1 MRALAAGNKK
11 RFALFA
17 IIIITIIIL
26 LITSLRLALK
36 HEPEQYKIESNITLY
51 DSDYVPIKT
60 EEEATIN
67 KKWDGNYYLTLN
79 NSKSTYKLNKKVVSF
94 NETKSKVTLYGEVFK
109 VLFDG
114 QVEKYVK
121 DTEIKNNSG
130 DQFYKIAD
138 RQYLLISDSIRNESG
153 SISTSKYLYVII
165 DKSGNTLI
173 LNNQIY
179 AKTINPIVLTTSSYK
194 FDIANEK
201 LLVGSNEI
209 DLKKIIGSSNE
220 YKEKEPEEEPEENTN
235 EAGEENTKDDEDNQE
250 DKDNNKNENI
260 WGPNG
265 NMQNGEGSVNGN
277 QNTQNNQNGS
287 VNNGGSIIQGGGTT
301 NSNTNKTPLAKSVSL
316 RGAIATSSY
325 IDIEYAVQDP
335 ENKYQTVYA
344 FVEAVGYE
352 NMIALDKNATTYRL
366 TDLEP
371 NTEYKI
377 TLGYKQITADN
388 EIEDQI
394 EDVLS
399 VRTTRINAK
408 LDITKVLAGKQKVY
422 FNLKLDQNYAFDYA
436 KVALY
441 VDGMKESDMVVN
453 LTEAVKQNGWSNV
466 LTFEN
471 YGSEIVLQVEGTSHD
486 GTPVSTNIQAKY
498 RNY

>member
-36 HEPEQYKIESNITLY
+36 HETEQYKIESNITLY

-79 NSKSTYKLNKKVVSF
+79 NSKSTYKLNKKVVNF
-94 NETKSKVTLYGEVFK
+94 NEAKSKVTLYGEVFK

-201 LLVGSNEI
+201 LIVGSNEI

-220 YKEKEPEEEPEENTN
+220 YEEKEPEEDTN
-235 EAGEENTKDDEDNQE
+235 EDKEDSKDKVEHEQ
-250 DKDNNKNENI
+250 NNNNNENQNSNI
-260 WGPNG
+260 
-265 NMQNGEGSVNGN
+265 QNGEGTAVGN
-277 QNTQNNQNGS
+277 QNTQNNQNNNSNSGS
-287 VNNGGSIIQGGGTT
+287 NVQGGGIT
-301 NSNTNKTPLAKSVSL
+301 NSNTNKTPLSKSVSL

-335 ENKYQTVYA
+335 EHKYQTVYA

-441 VDGMKESDMVVN
+441 VDGMKESDLVVN

>member
-67 KKWDGNYYLTLN
+67 KRWDGNYYLTLN

-94 NETKSKVTLYGEVFK
+94 NEKNSKVTLYGEVFK

-114 QVEKYVK
+114 QVEKYIK

-138 RQYLLISDSIRNESG
+138 RQYLLISDSIKNDSG

-173 LNNQIY
+173 LNNEIY

-220 YKEKEPEEEPEENTN
+220 YEEKEPEEDTN
-235 EAGEENTKDDEDNQE
+235 EDKEDSKDKVEHEQ
-250 DKDNNKNENI
+250 NNNNNENQNSNI
-260 WGPNG
+260 
-265 NMQNGEGSVNGN
+265 QNGEGTAVGN
-277 QNTQNNQNGS
+277 QNTQNNQNNNSNSGS
-287 VNNGGSIIQGGGTT
+287 NVQGGGIT
-301 NSNTNKTPLAKSVSL
+301 NSNTNKTPLSKSVSL

-335 ENKYQTVYA
+335 EHKYQTVYA

-441 VDGMKESDMVVN
+441 VDGMKESDLVVN

>member
-201 LLVGSNEI
+201 LIVGSNEI

-220 YKEKEPEEEPEENTN
+220 YKEKEPEEEPEENRN
-235 EAGEENTKDDEDNQE
+235 E
-250 DKDNNKNENI
+250 DKEDSKDKVEHEQNNNN
-260 WGPNG
+260 NG
-265 NMQNGEGSVNGN
+265 NQNSNIQNGEGTAVGN
-277 QNTQNNQNGS
+277 QNTQNNQNNNSNSGS
-287 VNNGGSIIQGGGTT
+287 NVQGGGQSGGIT
-301 NSNTNKTPLAKSVSL
+301 NSNTNKTPLSKSVSL

-335 ENKYQTVYA
+335 EHKYQTVYA

-441 VDGMKESDMVVN
+441 VDGMKESVLVVN

>member
-36 HEPEQYKIESNITLY
+36 HETEQYKIESNITLY

-94 NETKSKVTLYGEVFK
+94 NEAKSKVTLYGEVFK

-201 LLVGSNEI
+201 LIVGSNEI

-220 YKEKEPEEEPEENTN
+220 YKEKEPEEDTN
-235 EAGEENTKDDEDNQE
+235 EDKEDSKDKVEHEQ
-250 DKDNNKNENI
+250 NNNNNENQNSNI
-260 WGPNG
+260 
-265 NMQNGEGSVNGN
+265 QNGEGTAVGN
-277 QNTQNNQNGS
+277 QNTQNNQNNNSNSGS
-287 VNNGGSIIQGGGTT
+287 NVQGGGIT
-301 NSNTNKTPLAKSVSL
+301 NSNTNKTPLSKSVSL

-344 FVEAVGYE
+344 FIEAVGYE

-399 VRTTRINAK
+399 VRTTRLNAK

-441 VDGMKESDMVVN
+441 VDGMKESDIVVN
-453 LTEAVKQNGWSNV
+453 LTEAAKADGWSNV
-466 LTFEN
+466 LAFEN

-486 GTPVSTNIQAKY
+486 GAPVKTNIQAKY

>member
-67 KKWDGNYYLTLN
+67 KRWDGNYYLTLN

-94 NETKSKVTLYGEVFK
+94 NEKNSKVTLYGEVFK

-114 QVEKYVK
+114 QVEKYIK

-138 RQYLLISDSIRNESG
+138 RQYLLISDSIKNDSG

-173 LNNQIY
+173 LNNEIY

-220 YKEKEPEEEPEENTN
+220 YKEKEPEEEPEENRN
-235 EAGEENTKDDEDNQE
+235 E
-250 DKDNNKNENI
+250 DKEDSKDKVEHEQNNNN
-260 WGPNG
+260 NG
-265 NMQNGEGSVNGN
+265 NQNSNIQNGEGTAVGN
-277 QNTQNNQNGS
+277 QNTQNNQNNNSNSGS
-287 VNNGGSIIQGGGTT
+287 NVQGGGQSGGIT
-301 NSNTNKTPLAKSVSL
+301 NSNTNKTPLSKSVSL

-335 ENKYQTVYA
+335 EHKYQTVYA

-441 VDGMKESDMVVN
+441 VDGMKESDLVVN

>member
-67 KKWDGNYYLTLN
+67 KRWDGNYYLTLN

-94 NETKSKVTLYGEVFK
+94 NEKNSKVTLYGEVFK

-114 QVEKYVK
+114 QVEKYIK

-138 RQYLLISDSIRNESG
+138 RQYLLISDSIKNDSG

-173 LNNQIY
+173 LNNEIY

-220 YKEKEPEEEPEENTN
+220 YKEKEPEEQEENTN
-235 EAGEENTKDDEDNQE
+235 ETTKEDTEDEEDN
-250 DKDNNKNENI
+250 KNNNNNNNNENI

-277 QNTQNNQNGS
+277 QNTQAGQNGN
-287 VNNGGSIIQGGGTT
+287 VNNGGTVGQGGGIT
-301 NSNTNKTPLAKSVSL
+301 NSNTNKTPLSKSVSL
-316 RGAIATSSY
+316 RGAI
-325 IDIEYAVQDP
+325 
-335 ENKYQTVYA
+335 
-344 FVEAVGYE
+344 
-352 NMIALDKNATTYRL
+352 
-366 TDLEP
+366 
-371 NTEYKI
+371 
-377 TLGYKQITADN
+377 
-388 EIEDQI
+388 
-394 EDVLS
+394 
-399 VRTTRINAK
+399 
-408 LDITKVLAGKQKVY
+408 
-422 FNLKLDQNYAFDYA
+422 
-436 KVALY
+436 
-441 VDGMKESDMVVN
+441 VN
-453 LTEAVKQNGWSNV
+453 
-466 LTFEN
+466 
-471 YGSEIVLQVEGTSHD
+471 
-486 GTPVSTNIQAKY
+486 
-498 RNY
+498 

>member
-201 LLVGSNEI
+201 LIVGSNEI

-220 YKEKEPEEEPEENTN
+220 YKEKEPEEEPEENRN
-235 EAGEENTKDDEDNQE
+235 E
-250 DKDNNKNENI
+250 DKEDSKDKVEHEQNNNN
-260 WGPNG
+260 NG
-265 NMQNGEGSVNGN
+265 NQNSNIQNGEGTAVGN
-277 QNTQNNQNGS
+277 QNTQNNQNNNSNSGS
-287 VNNGGSIIQGGGTT
+287 NVQGGGQSGGIT
-301 NSNTNKTPLAKSVSL
+301 NSNTNKTPLSKSVSL

-335 ENKYQTVYA
+335 EHKYQTVYA

-441 VDGMKESDMVVN
+441 VDGMKESDLVVN

>member
-36 HEPEQYKIESNITLY
+36 HETEQYKIESNITLY

-94 NETKSKVTLYGEVFK
+94 NEAKSKVTLYGEVFK

-153 SISTSKYLYVII
+153 SISTLKYLYVII

-201 LLVGSNEI
+201 LIVGSNEI

-220 YKEKEPEEEPEENTN
+220 YKEKEPEEDTN
-235 EAGEENTKDDEDNQE
+235 EDKEDSKDKVEHEQ
-250 DKDNNKNENI
+250 NNNNNENQNSNI
-260 WGPNG
+260 
-265 NMQNGEGSVNGN
+265 QNGEGTAVGN
-277 QNTQNNQNGS
+277 QNTQNNQNNNSNSGS
-287 VNNGGSIIQGGGTT
+287 NVQGGGIT
-301 NSNTNKTPLAKSVSL
+301 NSNTNKTPLSKSVSL

-335 ENKYQTVYA
+335 EHKYQTVYA

-441 VDGMKESDMVVN
+441 VDGMKESDLVVN

>member
-36 HEPEQYKIESNITLY
+36 HETEQYKIESNITLY

-94 NETKSKVTLYGEVFK
+94 NEAKSKVTLYGEVFK

-201 LLVGSNEI
+201 LIVGSNEI
-209 DLKKIIGSSNE
+209 DLKKIIGSSNK
-220 YKEKEPEEEPEENTN
+220 YKEKEPEEDTN
-235 EAGEENTKDDEDNQE
+235 EDKEDSKDKVEHEQ
-250 DKDNNKNENI
+250 NNNNNENQNSNI
-260 WGPNG
+260 
-265 NMQNGEGSVNGN
+265 QNGEGTAVGN
-277 QNTQNNQNGS
+277 QNTQNNQNNNSNSGS
-287 VNNGGSIIQGGGTT
+287 NVQGGGIT
-301 NSNTNKTPLAKSVSL
+301 NSNTNKTPLSKSVSL

-335 ENKYQTVYA
+335 EHKYQTVYA

-441 VDGMKESDMVVN
+441 VDGMKESDLVVN

>member
-220 YKEKEPEEEPEENTN
+220 YKEKEPEEEPEENRN
-235 EAGEENTKDDEDNQE
+235 E
-250 DKDNNKNENI
+250 DKEDSKDKVEHEQNNNN
-260 WGPNG
+260 NG
-265 NMQNGEGSVNGN
+265 NQNSNIQNGEGTAVGN
-277 QNTQNNQNGS
+277 QNTQNNQNNNSNSGS
-287 VNNGGSIIQGGGTT
+287 NVQGGGQSGGIT
-301 NSNTNKTPLAKSVSL
+301 NSNTNKTPLSKSVSL

-335 ENKYQTVYA
+335 EHKYQTVYA

-441 VDGMKESDMVVN
+441 VDGMKESDLVVN

-486 GTPVSTNIQAKY
+486 GAPVKTNIQAKY

>member
-36 HEPEQYKIESNITLY
+36 HETEQYKIESNITLY

-94 NETKSKVTLYGEVFK
+94 NEAKSKVTLYGEVFK

-201 LLVGSNEI
+201 LIVGSNEI

-220 YKEKEPEEEPEENTN
+220 YKEKEPEEDTN
-235 EAGEENTKDDEDNQE
+235 EDKEDSKDKVEHEQ
-250 DKDNNKNENI
+250 NNNNNENQNSNI
-260 WGPNG
+260 
-265 NMQNGEGSVNGN
+265 QNGEGTAVGN
-277 QNTQNNQNGS
+277 QNTQNNQNNNSNSGS
-287 VNNGGSIIQGGGTT
+287 NVQGGGIT
-301 NSNTNKTPLAKSVSL
+301 NSNTNKTPLSKSVSL

-335 ENKYQTVYA
+335 EHKYQTVYA

-441 VDGMKESDMVVN
+441 VDGMKESDLVVN

-471 YGSEIVLQVEGTSHD
+471 YTSRR
-486 GTPVSTNIQAKY
+486 NIT
-498 RNY
+498 

>member
-1 MRALAAGNKK
+1 M
-11 RFALFA
+11 
-17 IIIITIIIL
+17 ITIIIL

-36 HEPEQYKIESNITLY
+36 HETEQYKIESNITLY

-94 NETKSKVTLYGEVFK
+94 NEAKSKVTLYGEVFK

-201 LLVGSNEI
+201 LIVGSNEI

-220 YKEKEPEEEPEENTN
+220 YKEKEPEEDTN
-235 EAGEENTKDDEDNQE
+235 EDKEDSKDKVEHEQ
-250 DKDNNKNENI
+250 NNNNNENQNSNI
-260 WGPNG
+260 
-265 NMQNGEGSVNGN
+265 QNGEGTAVGN
-277 QNTQNNQNGS
+277 QNTQNNQNNNSNSGS
-287 VNNGGSIIQGGGTT
+287 NVQGGGIT
-301 NSNTNKTPLAKSVSL
+301 NSNTNKTPLSKSVSL

-335 ENKYQTVYA
+335 EHKYQTVYA

-441 VDGMKESDMVVN
+441 VDGMKESDLVVN

>member
-36 HEPEQYKIESNITLY
+36 HETEQYKIESNITLY

-94 NETKSKVTLYGEVFK
+94 NEAKSKVTLYGEVFK

-201 LLVGSNEI
+201 LIVGSNEI

-220 YKEKEPEEEPEENTN
+220 YKEKEPEEDTN
-235 EAGEENTKDDEDNQE
+235 EDKEDSKDKVEHDQNS
-250 DKDNNKNENI
+250 NI
-260 WGPNG
+260 
-265 NMQNGEGSVNGN
+265 QNGEGTAVGN
-277 QNTQNNQNGS
+277 QNTQNNQNNNSNSGS
-287 VNNGGSIIQGGGTT
+287 NVQGGGIT
-301 NSNTNKTPLAKSVSL
+301 NSNTNKTPLSKSVSL

-335 ENKYQTVYA
+335 EHKYQTVYA

-441 VDGMKESDMVVN
+441 VDGMKESDLVVN

>member
-36 HEPEQYKIESNITLY
+36 HETEQYKIESNITLY

-201 LLVGSNEI
+201 LIVGSNEI

-220 YKEKEPEEEPEENTN
+220 YKEKEPEEEPEENRN
-235 EAGEENTKDDEDNQE
+235 E
-250 DKDNNKNENI
+250 DKEDSKDKVEHEQNNNN
-260 WGPNG
+260 NG
-265 NMQNGEGSVNGN
+265 NQNSNIQNGEGTAVGN
-277 QNTQNNQNGS
+277 QNAQNNQNNNSNSGS
-287 VNNGGSIIQGGGTT
+287 NVQGGGQSGGIT
-301 NSNTNKTPLAKSVSL
+301 NSNTNKTPLSKSVSL

-335 ENKYQTVYA
+335 EHKYQTVYA

-441 VDGMKESDMVVN
+441 VDGMKESDLVVN

>member
-67 KKWDGNYYLTLN
+67 KRWDGNYYLTLN

-94 NETKSKVTLYGEVFK
+94 NEKNSKVTLYGEVFK

-114 QVEKYVK
+114 QVEKYIK

-138 RQYLLISDSIRNESG
+138 RQYLLISDSIKNDSG

-173 LNNQIY
+173 LNNEIY

-220 YKEKEPEEEPEENTN
+220 YKEKEPEEQEENTN
-235 EAGEENTKDDEDNQE
+235 ETTKEDTEDEEDN
-250 DKDNNKNENI
+250 KNNNNNNNNENI

-277 QNTQNNQNGS
+277 QNTQAGQNGN
-287 VNNGGSIIQGGGTT
+287 VNNGGTVEQGGGII
-301 NSNTNKTPLAKSVSL
+301 SSDKNKTPLAKSVSL

-344 FVEAVGYE
+344 FIEAVGYE

-441 VDGMKESDMVVN
+441 VDGMKESDLVVN

>member
-36 HEPEQYKIESNITLY
+36 HESEQYKIESNVTLY

-94 NETKSKVTLYGEVFK
+94 NEAKSKVTLYGEVFK

-138 RQYLLISDSIRNESG
+138 RQYLLISDSIRNDSG

-173 LNNQIY
+173 LNNEIY

-201 LLVGSNEI
+201 LIVGSNEI

-220 YKEKEPEEEPEENTN
+220 YKEKEPEENTN
-235 EAGEENTKDDEDNQE
+235 ETSKEDTEDEEDN
-250 DKDNNKNENI
+250 KNNNNNNNNENI
-260 WGPNG
+260 WRPNG
-265 NMQNGEGSVNGN
+265 NMPNGEGAANGN
-277 QNTQNNQNGS
+277 QNTQTGQNDN
-287 VNNGGSIIQGGGTT
+287 VNNGGTVGQSGGII
-301 NSNTNKTPLAKSVSL
+301 SSDKNKTPLAKSVSL

-344 FVEAVGYE
+344 FIEAVGYE
-352 NMIALDKNATTYRL
+352 NMIALDKHATTYRL

-441 VDGMKESDMVVN
+441 VDGMKESDIVVN
-453 LTEAVKQNGWSNV
+453 LAEAVKAGGWSNV
-466 LTFEN
+466 LAFEN

-486 GTPVSTNIQAKY
+486 GAPVKTNIQAKY
-498 RNY
+498 KNY

>member
-220 YKEKEPEEEPEENTN
+220 YKEKEPEEEPEENRN
-235 EAGEENTKDDEDNQE
+235 E
-250 DKDNNKNENI
+250 DKEDSKDKVEHEQNNNN
-260 WGPNG
+260 NG
-265 NMQNGEGSVNGN
+265 NQNSNIQNGEGTAVGN
-277 QNTQNNQNGS
+277 QNTQNNQNNNSNSGS
-287 VNNGGSIIQGGGTT
+287 NVQGGGQSGGIT
-301 NSNTNKTPLAKSVSL
+301 NSNTNKTPLSKSVSL

-335 ENKYQTVYA
+335 EHKYQTVYA

-399 VRTTRINAK
+399 VRTTRINTK

-441 VDGMKESDMVVN
+441 VDGMKESDLVVN

>member
-36 HEPEQYKIESNITLY
+36 HEPEQYKIESNVTLY

-79 NSKSTYKLNKKVVSF
+79 NSKNTYKLNKKVVSF
-94 NETKSKVTLYGEVFK
+94 NEKNSKVTLYGEVFK

-114 QVEKYVK
+114 QVEKYIK

-138 RQYLLISDSIRNESG
+138 RQYLLISDSIKNDSG

-173 LNNQIY
+173 LNNEIY

-201 LLVGSNEI
+201 LIVGSNEI

-220 YKEKEPEEEPEENTN
+220 YKEKEPEEEPEEDTN
-235 EAGEENTKDDEDNQE
+235 EDKEDSKDKVEHEQ
-250 DKDNNKNENI
+250 NNNN
-260 WGPNG
+260 NG
-265 NMQNGEGSVNGN
+265 NQNSNIQNGEGTAVGN
-277 QNTQNNQNGS
+277 QNTQNNQNNNSNSGS
-287 VNNGGSIIQGGGTT
+287 NVQGGGQSGGIT
-301 NSNTNKTPLAKSVSL
+301 NSNTNKTPLSKSVSL

-344 FVEAVGYE
+344 FIEAVGYE

-399 VRTTRINAK
+399 VRTTRLNAK

-441 VDGMKESDMVVN
+441 VDGMKESDIVVN
-453 LTEAVKQNGWSNV
+453 LTEAAKADGWSNV
-466 LTFEN
+466 LAFEN

-486 GTPVSTNIQAKY
+486 GAPVKTNIQAKY

>member
-67 KKWDGNYYLTLN
+67 KRWDGNYYLTLN

-94 NETKSKVTLYGEVFK
+94 NEKNSKVTLYGEVFK

-114 QVEKYVK
+114 QVEKYIK

-138 RQYLLISDSIRNESG
+138 RQYLLISDSIKNDSG

-173 LNNQIY
+173 LNNEIY

-220 YKEKEPEEEPEENTN
+220 YKEKEPEEDTN
-235 EAGEENTKDDEDNQE
+235 EDKEDSKDKVEHEQ
-250 DKDNNKNENI
+250 NNNNNENQNSNI
-260 WGPNG
+260 
-265 NMQNGEGSVNGN
+265 QNGEGTAVGN
-277 QNTQNNQNGS
+277 QNTQNNQNNNSNSGS
-287 VNNGGSIIQGGGTT
+287 NVQGGGIT
-301 NSNTNKTPLAKSVSL
+301 NSNTNKTPLSKSVSL

-335 ENKYQTVYA
+335 EHKYQTVYA

-441 VDGMKESDMVVN
+441 VDGMKESDLVVN

>member
-1 MRALAAGNKK
+1 M
-11 RFALFA
+11 
-17 IIIITIIIL
+17 
-26 LITSLRLALK
+26 
-36 HEPEQYKIESNITLY
+36 
-51 DSDYVPIKT
+51 
-60 EEEATIN
+60 
-67 KKWDGNYYLTLN
+67 
-79 NSKSTYKLNKKVVSF
+79 
-94 NETKSKVTLYGEVFK
+94 
-109 VLFDG
+109 
-114 QVEKYVK
+114 
-121 DTEIKNNSG
+121 
-130 DQFYKIAD
+130 
-138 RQYLLISDSIRNESG
+138 LISDSIRNESG

-201 LLVGSNEI
+201 LIVGSNEI

-220 YKEKEPEEEPEENTN
+220 YEEKEPEEDTN
-235 EAGEENTKDDEDNQE
+235 EDKEDSKDKVEHEQ
-250 DKDNNKNENI
+250 NNNNNENQNSNI
-260 WGPNG
+260 
-265 NMQNGEGSVNGN
+265 QNGEGTAVGN
-277 QNTQNNQNGS
+277 QNTQNNQNNNSNSGS
-287 VNNGGSIIQGGGTT
+287 NVQGGGIT
-301 NSNTNKTPLAKSVSL
+301 NSNTNKTPLSKSVSL

-335 ENKYQTVYA
+335 EHKYQTVYA

-441 VDGMKESDMVVN
+441 VDGMKESDLVVN

>member
-36 HEPEQYKIESNITLY
+36 HETEQYKIESNITLY

-94 NETKSKVTLYGEVFK
+94 NEAKSKVTLYGEVFK

-201 LLVGSNEI
+201 LIVGSNEI

-220 YKEKEPEEEPEENTN
+220 YKEKEPEEDTN
-235 EAGEENTKDDEDNQE
+235 EDKEDSKDKVEHEQ
-250 DKDNNKNENI
+250 NNNNNENQNSNI
-260 WGPNG
+260 
-265 NMQNGEGSVNGN
+265 QNGEGTAVGN
-277 QNTQNNQNGS
+277 QNTQNNQNNNSNSGS
-287 VNNGGSIIQGGGTT
+287 NVQGGGIT
-301 NSNTNKTPLAKSVSL
+301 NSNTNKTPLSKSVSL

-335 ENKYQTVYA
+335 EHKYQTVYA

-441 VDGMKESDMVVN
+441 VDGMKESDLVVN

-486 GTPVSTNIQAKY
+486 GTPVRTNIQAKY

>member
-1 MRALAAGNKK
+1 LRALAAGNKK

-201 LLVGSNEI
+201 LIVGSNEI

-220 YKEKEPEEEPEENTN
+220 YKEKEPEEDTN
-235 EAGEENTKDDEDNQE
+235 EDKEDSKDKVGHEQ
-250 DKDNNKNENI
+250 NNNN
-260 WGPNG
+260 NG
-265 NMQNGEGSVNGN
+265 NQNSNIQNGEGTAVGN
-277 QNTQNNQNGS
+277 QNTQNNQNNNSNSGS
-287 VNNGGSIIQGGGTT
+287 NVQGGGQSGGIT
-301 NSNTNKTPLAKSVSL
+301 NSNTNKTPLSKSVSL

-335 ENKYQTVYA
+335 EHKYQTVYA

-441 VDGMKESDMVVN
+441 VDGMKESDLVVN

>member
-1 MRALAAGNKK
+1 VNNLRALAAGNKK

-36 HEPEQYKIESNITLY
+36 HETEQYKIESNITLY

-94 NETKSKVTLYGEVFK
+94 NEAKSKVTLYGEVFK

-201 LLVGSNEI
+201 LIVGSNEI

-220 YKEKEPEEEPEENTN
+220 YKEKEPEEDTN
-235 EAGEENTKDDEDNQE
+235 EDKEDSKDKVEHEQ
-250 DKDNNKNENI
+250 NNNNNENQNSNI
-260 WGPNG
+260 
-265 NMQNGEGSVNGN
+265 QNGEGTAVGN
-277 QNTQNNQNGS
+277 QNTQNNQNNNSNSGS
-287 VNNGGSIIQGGGTT
+287 NVQGGGIT
-301 NSNTNKTPLAKSVSL
+301 NSNTNKTPLSKSVSL

-335 ENKYQTVYA
+335 EHKYQTVYA

-441 VDGMKESDMVVN
+441 VDGMKESDLVVN

>member
-201 LLVGSNEI
+201 LIVGSNEI

-220 YKEKEPEEEPEENTN
+220 YKEKEPEEEPEEDTN
-235 EAGEENTKDDEDNQE
+235 EDKEDSKDKVEHEQ
-250 DKDNNKNENI
+250 NNNN
-260 WGPNG
+260 NG
-265 NMQNGEGSVNGN
+265 NQNSNIQNGEGTAVGN
-277 QNTQNNQNGS
+277 QNTQNNQNNNSNSGS
-287 VNNGGSIIQGGGTT
+287 NVQGGGIT
-301 NSNTNKTPLAKSVSL
+301 NSNTNKTPLSKSVSL

-335 ENKYQTVYA
+335 EHKYQTVYA

-441 VDGMKESDMVVN
+441 VDGMKESDLVVN

>member
-36 HEPEQYKIESNITLY
+36 HETEQYKIESNITLY

-94 NETKSKVTLYGEVFK
+94 NEAKSKVTLYGEVFK

-201 LLVGSNEI
+201 LIVGSNGI

-220 YKEKEPEEEPEENTN
+220 YKEKEPEENTN
-235 EAGEENTKDDEDNQE
+235 EDKEDSKDKVEHEQ
-250 DKDNNKNENI
+250 NNNN
-260 WGPNG
+260 NG
-265 NMQNGEGSVNGN
+265 NQNSNIQNGEGTAVGN
-277 QNTQNNQNGS
+277 QNTQNNQNNNSNSGS
-287 VNNGGSIIQGGGTT
+287 NVQGGGQSGGIT
-301 NSNTNKTPLAKSVSL
+301 NSNTNKTPLSKSVSL

-335 ENKYQTVYA
+335 EHKYQTVYA

-441 VDGMKESDMVVN
+441 VDGMKESDLVVN

-498 RNY
+498 KNY

>member
-94 NETKSKVTLYGEVFK
+94 NEAKSKVTLYGEVFK

-201 LLVGSNEI
+201 LIVGSNEI

-235 EAGEENTKDDEDNQE
+235 EDKEDSKDKVEHEQ
-250 DKDNNKNENI
+250 NNNN
-260 WGPNG
+260 NG
-265 NMQNGEGSVNGN
+265 NQNSNIQNGEGTSVGN
-277 QNTQNNQNGS
+277 QNTQNNNSNTGS
-287 VNNGGSIIQGGGTT
+287 NVQGGGQIGGIT
-301 NSNTNKTPLAKSVSL
+301 NSNTNKTPLSKSVSL

-335 ENKYQTVYA
+335 EHKYQTVYA

-441 VDGMKESDMVVN
+441 VDGMKESDVVVN
-453 LTEAVKQNGWSNV
+453 LTEAVKQSGWSNV

>member
-1 MRALAAGNKK
+1 M
-11 RFALFA
+11 
-17 IIIITIIIL
+17 
-26 LITSLRLALK
+26 
-36 HEPEQYKIESNITLY
+36 
-51 DSDYVPIKT
+51 PIKT

-165 DKSGNTLI
+165 DNSGNTLI

-201 LLVGSNEI
+201 LIVGSNEI

-220 YKEKEPEEEPEENTN
+220 YKEKEPEEDTN
-235 EAGEENTKDDEDNQE
+235 EDKEDSKDKVGHEQ
-250 DKDNNKNENI
+250 NNNN
-260 WGPNG
+260 NG
-265 NMQNGEGSVNGN
+265 NQNSNIQNGEGTAVGN
-277 QNTQNNQNGS
+277 QNTQNNQNNNSNSGS
-287 VNNGGSIIQGGGTT
+287 NVQGGGQSGGIT
-301 NSNTNKTPLAKSVSL
+301 NSNTNKTPLSKSVSL

-335 ENKYQTVYA
+335 EHKYQTVYA

-441 VDGMKESDMVVN
+441 VDGMKESDLVVN

>member
-1 MRALAAGNKK
+1 LRALAAGNKK

-94 NETKSKVTLYGEVFK
+94 NEAKSKVTLYGEVFK

-201 LLVGSNEI
+201 LIVGSNEI

-235 EAGEENTKDDEDNQE
+235 EDKEDSKDKVEHEQ
-250 DKDNNKNENI
+250 NNNN
-260 WGPNG
+260 NG
-265 NMQNGEGSVNGN
+265 NQNSNIQNGEGTSVGN
-277 QNTQNNQNGS
+277 QNTQNNNSNTGS
-287 VNNGGSIIQGGGTT
+287 NVQGGGQIGGIT
-301 NSNTNKTPLAKSVSL
+301 NSNTNKTPLSKSVSL

-335 ENKYQTVYA
+335 EHKYQTVYA

-441 VDGMKESDMVVN
+441 VDGMKESDVVVN
-453 LTEAVKQNGWSNV
+453 LTEAVKQSGWSNV

>member
-36 HEPEQYKIESNITLY
+36 HETEQYKIESNITLY

-94 NETKSKVTLYGEVFK
+94 NEAKSKVTLYGEVFK

-201 LLVGSNEI
+201 LIVGSNEI

-220 YKEKEPEEEPEENTN
+220 YKEKEPEEDTN
-235 EAGEENTKDDEDNQE
+235 EDKEDSKDKVEHEQ
-250 DKDNNKNENI
+250 NNNNNENQNSNI
-260 WGPNG
+260 
-265 NMQNGEGSVNGN
+265 QNGEGTAVGN
-277 QNTQNNQNGS
+277 QNTQNNQNNNSNSGS
-287 VNNGGSIIQGGGTT
+287 NVQGGEIT
-301 NSNTNKTPLAKSVSL
+301 NSNTNKTPLSKSVSL

-335 ENKYQTVYA
+335 EHKYQTVYA

-441 VDGMKESDMVVN
+441 VDGMKESDLVVN

>member
-67 KKWDGNYYLTLN
+67 KKWDGNYYLALN

-201 LLVGSNEI
+201 LIVGSNEI

-220 YKEKEPEEEPEENTN
+220 YKEKEPEEDTN
-235 EAGEENTKDDEDNQE
+235 EDKEDSKDKVEHEQ
-250 DKDNNKNENI
+250 NNNN
-260 WGPNG
+260 NG
-265 NMQNGEGSVNGN
+265 NQNSNIQNGEGTAVGN
-277 QNTQNNQNGS
+277 QNTQNNQNNNSNSGS
-287 VNNGGSIIQGGGTT
+287 NVQGGGQSGGIT
-301 NSNTNKTPLAKSVSL
+301 NSNTNKTPLSKSVSL

-335 ENKYQTVYA
+335 EHKYQTVYA

-441 VDGMKESDMVVN
+441 VDGMKESDLVVN

>member
-26 LITSLRLALK
+26 LITSLRLAIK

-67 KKWDGNYYLTLN
+67 KKWDGNYYLALN

-201 LLVGSNEI
+201 LIVGSNEI

-220 YKEKEPEEEPEENTN
+220 YKEKEPEEDTN
-235 EAGEENTKDDEDNQE
+235 EDKEDSKDKVEHEQ
-250 DKDNNKNENI
+250 NNNN
-260 WGPNG
+260 NG
-265 NMQNGEGSVNGN
+265 NQNSNIQNGEGTAVGN
-277 QNTQNNQNGS
+277 QNTQNNQNNNSNSGS
-287 VNNGGSIIQGGGTT
+287 NVQGGGQSGGIT
-301 NSNTNKTPLAKSVSL
+301 NSNTNKTPLSKSVSL

-335 ENKYQTVYA
+335 EHKYQTVYA

-441 VDGMKESDMVVN
+441 VDGMKESDLVVN

>member
-36 HEPEQYKIESNITLY
+36 HETEQYKIESNITLY

-94 NETKSKVTLYGEVFK
+94 NEAKSKVTLYGEVFK

-201 LLVGSNEI
+201 LIVGSNEI

-220 YKEKEPEEEPEENTN
+220 YEEKEPEEDTN
-235 EAGEENTKDDEDNQE
+235 EDKEDSKDKVEHEQ
-250 DKDNNKNENI
+250 NNNNNENQNSNI
-260 WGPNG
+260 
-265 NMQNGEGSVNGN
+265 QNGEGTAVGN
-277 QNTQNNQNGS
+277 QNTQNNQNNNSNSGS
-287 VNNGGSIIQGGGTT
+287 NVQGGGIT
-301 NSNTNKTPLAKSVSL
+301 NSNTNKTPLSKSVSL

-335 ENKYQTVYA
+335 EHKYQTVYA

-441 VDGMKESDMVVN
+441 VDGMKESDLVVN

>member
-201 LLVGSNEI
+201 LIVGSNEI

-220 YKEKEPEEEPEENTN
+220 YKEKEPEEDTN
-235 EAGEENTKDDEDNQE
+235 EDKEDSKDKVEHEQ
-250 DKDNNKNENI
+250 NNNNNENQNSNI
-260 WGPNG
+260 
-265 NMQNGEGSVNGN
+265 QNGEGTAVGN
-277 QNTQNNQNGS
+277 QNTQNNQNNNSNSGS
-287 VNNGGSIIQGGGTT
+287 NVQGGGIT
-301 NSNTNKTPLAKSVSL
+301 NSNTNKTPLSKSVSL

-335 ENKYQTVYA
+335 EHKYQTVYA

-441 VDGMKESDMVVN
+441 VDGMKESDLVVN

>member
-1 MRALAAGNKK
+1 LRALAAGNKK

-36 HEPEQYKIESNITLY
+36 HETEQYKIESNITLY

-94 NETKSKVTLYGEVFK
+94 NEAKSKVTLYGEVFK

-201 LLVGSNEI
+201 LIVGSNEI

-220 YKEKEPEEEPEENTN
+220 YEEKEPEEDTN
-235 EAGEENTKDDEDNQE
+235 EDKEDSKDKVEHEQ
-250 DKDNNKNENI
+250 NNNNNENQNSNI
-260 WGPNG
+260 
-265 NMQNGEGSVNGN
+265 QNGEGTAVGN
-277 QNTQNNQNGS
+277 QNTQNNQNNNSNSGS
-287 VNNGGSIIQGGGTT
+287 NVQGGGIT
-301 NSNTNKTPLAKSVSL
+301 NSNTNKTPLSKSVSL

-335 ENKYQTVYA
+335 EHKYQTVYA

-441 VDGMKESDMVVN
+441 VDGMKESDLVVN

>member
-201 LLVGSNEI
+201 LIVGSNEI

-220 YKEKEPEEEPEENTN
+220 YKEKEPEEDTN
-235 EAGEENTKDDEDNQE
+235 EDKEDSKDKVEHEQ
-250 DKDNNKNENI
+250 NNNN
-260 WGPNG
+260 NG
-265 NMQNGEGSVNGN
+265 NQNSNIQNGEGTAVGN
-277 QNTQNNQNGS
+277 QNTQNNQNNNSNSGS
-287 VNNGGSIIQGGGTT
+287 NVQGGGQSGGIT
-301 NSNTNKTPLAKSVSL
+301 NSNTNKTPLSKSVSL

-335 ENKYQTVYA
+335 EHKYQTVYA

-352 NMIALDKNATTYRL
+352 NIIALDKNATTYRL

-441 VDGMKESDMVVN
+441 VDGMKESDLVVN

>member
-1 MRALAAGNKK
+1 M
-11 RFALFA
+11 
-17 IIIITIIIL
+17 
-26 LITSLRLALK
+26 
-36 HEPEQYKIESNITLY
+36 
-51 DSDYVPIKT
+51 PIKT

-94 NETKSKVTLYGEVFK
+94 NETKSKVTLYGEIFK

-220 YKEKEPEEEPEENTN
+220 YKEKEPEEQEENTN
-235 EAGEENTKDDEDNQE
+235 ETTKEDTEDEEDN
-250 DKDNNKNENI
+250 KNNNNNNNNNNNENI
-260 WGPNG
+260 WGPNA
-265 NMQNGEGSVNGN
+265 NMQNGEGSANGN
-277 QNTQNNQNGS
+277 QNNQDGS
-287 VNNGGSIIQGGGTT
+287 VNTGGSIGQGGGIT
-301 NSNTNKTPLAKSVSL
+301 NLTQTKHTCKNVSL

-325 IDIEYAVQDP
+325 IDIEYVVQDP

-344 FVEAVGYE
+344 FIEAVGYE

-422 FNLKLDQNYAFDYA
+422 FNLKLDQNYSFDYA

-441 VDGMKESDMVVN
+441 VDGMKESDIVVN
-453 LTEAVKQNGWSNV
+453 LAEAVKQDGWS
-466 LTFEN
+466 
-471 YGSEIVLQVEGTSHD
+471 
-486 GTPVSTNIQAKY
+486 STRI
-498 RNY
+498 

>member
-1 MRALAAGNKK
+1 LRALAAGNKK

-36 HEPEQYKIESNITLY
+36 HETEQYKIESNITLY

-94 NETKSKVTLYGEVFK
+94 NEAKSKVTLYGEVFK

-201 LLVGSNEI
+201 LIVGSNEI

-220 YKEKEPEEEPEENTN
+220 YKEKEPEEDTN
-235 EAGEENTKDDEDNQE
+235 EDKEDSKDKVEHEQ
-250 DKDNNKNENI
+250 NNNNNENQNSNI
-260 WGPNG
+260 
-265 NMQNGEGSVNGN
+265 QNGEGTAVGN
-277 QNTQNNQNGS
+277 QNTQNNQNNNSNSGS
-287 VNNGGSIIQGGGTT
+287 NVQGGGIT
-301 NSNTNKTPLAKSVSL
+301 NSNTNKTPLSKSVSL

-335 ENKYQTVYA
+335 EHKYQTVYA

-441 VDGMKESDMVVN
+441 VDGMKESDLVVN

>member
-1 MRALAAGNKK
+1 MNNLRALAAGNKK

-36 HEPEQYKIESNITLY
+36 HETEQYKIESNITLY

-94 NETKSKVTLYGEVFK
+94 NEAKSKVTLYGEVFK

-201 LLVGSNEI
+201 LIVGSNEI

-220 YKEKEPEEEPEENTN
+220 YKEKEPEEDTN
-235 EAGEENTKDDEDNQE
+235 EDKEDSKDKVEHEQ
-250 DKDNNKNENI
+250 NNNNNENQNSNI
-260 WGPNG
+260 
-265 NMQNGEGSVNGN
+265 QNGEGTAVGN
-277 QNTQNNQNGS
+277 QNTQNNQNNNSNSGS
-287 VNNGGSIIQGGGTT
+287 NVQGGGIT
-301 NSNTNKTPLAKSVSL
+301 NSNTNKTPLSKSVSL

-335 ENKYQTVYA
+335 EHKYQTVYA

-441 VDGMKESDMVVN
+441 VDGMKESDLVVN